1 MANINITIPDLNIS
15 EALDAFAWKYDY
27 ARNQR
32 SETKAQ
38 FAKRIVAQSVKHT
51 LHEYKRDIANNT
63 TNQEISDEMSGIDI
77 N

>member
-27 ARNQR
+27 ERNQR

-51 LHEYKRDIANNT
+51 LHEYKRNLAEGV
-63 TNQEISDEMSGIDI
+63 TNQEINDEMSGIDI
-77 N
+77 S